1 MTTHVGTGLFCLV
14 RFINLFL
21 REVFFR
27 AGICDFRIN
36 FLWFLSVGLH
46 AGMHAYTSKTV
57 LYADMNQMTRAVSI
71 SLKHQYPSL
80 SASGAAFSV
89 SMTAD

>member
-27 AGICDFRIN
+27 AAICDFRIN

-46 AGMHAYTSKTV
+46 AGMHARVTV